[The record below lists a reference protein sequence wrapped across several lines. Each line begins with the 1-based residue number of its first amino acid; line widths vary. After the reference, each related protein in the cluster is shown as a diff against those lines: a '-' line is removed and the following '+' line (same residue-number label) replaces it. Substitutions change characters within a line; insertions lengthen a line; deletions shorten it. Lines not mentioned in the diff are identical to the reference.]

1 MRSAAA
7 FALAS
12 LAIFHPACAAHAE
25 QAHVVLSQFREALTL
40 SLTVPSNVVVGE
52 DTRLHFRVQNSGRH
66 AIEGCVGP
74 SRNVWI
80 TPEDDTQGN
89 EPISISEH
97 VVDHPGCQQRYRLAP
112 GAHFEPWYRYFPW
125 EDWRTERPAMIER
138 DILPELTRWA
148 AQPAEAAATR
158 ALSRTAESR

>member
-112 GAHFEPWYRYFPW
+112 GAHF
-125 EDWRTERPAMIER
+125 DWDETTRVPGIVRGFAKLAVDVQIVDPR
-138 DILPELTRWA
+138 HCDHVVGCPEMTLTASA
-148 AQPAEAAATR
+148 AVAIR
-158 ALSRTAESR
+158 

>member
-112 GAHFEPWYRYFPW
+112 GAHF
-125 EDWRTERPAMIER
+125 DWDETTRVPGIVRGFAKLAVDVQIVDPRHCDHAFGC
-138 DILPELTRWA
+138 PEMMLTASAPIAIR
-148 AQPAEAAATR
+148 
-158 ALSRTAESR
+158 

>member
-1 MRSAAA
+1 MRSAVA

-12 LAIFHPACAAHAE
+12 LAVCHPACGARSE

-52 DTRLHFRVQNSGRH
+52 ETRLRFRVQNSSRH
-66 AIEGCVGP
+66 TIDGCVGP

-80 TPEDDTQGN
+80 IPEDDTQGN

-112 GAHFEPWYRYFPW
+112 VRISTGTR
-125 EDWRTERPAMIER
+125 
-138 DILPELTRWA
+138 LPGC
-148 AQPAEAAATR
+148 R
-158 ALSRTAESR
+158 ASCVGLPSSQLMFRLLIPGTAITPLDVRR